1 MSRKGSAAV
10 HGCVGEKAP
19 QKPEDLSMRILTP
32 LKEVLIIDLV
42 VASVL
47 MSMGMMMLPPV
58 VASLP
63 FKLISLFSSMA
74 GLIKLWNIERAR
86 RQAALFARFR
96 RSSAPFLME
105 RLRTAQRYA
114 SDNS

>member
-1 MSRKGSAAV
+1 
-10 HGCVGEKAP
+10 
-19 QKPEDLSMRILTP
+19 
-32 LKEVLIIDLV
+32 V

-74 GLIKLWNIERAR
+74 GLIKLWNIEPGTM
-86 RQAALFARFR
+86 QEIDGAASGQGGKLRFSRDFADRPR
-96 RSSAPFLME
+96 RS
-105 RLRTAQRYA
+105 
-114 SDNS
+114 

>member
-1 MSRKGSAAV
+1 MDVS
-10 HGCVGEKAP
+10 GEKAP

-96 RSSAPFLME
+96 RSSTPFLME

>member
-1 MSRKGSAAV
+1 
-10 HGCVGEKAP
+10 
-19 QKPEDLSMRILTP
+19 
-32 LKEVLIIDLV
+32 
-42 VASVL
+42 
-47 MSMGMMMLPPV
+47 MGMMMLPPV
-58 VASLP
+58 VASLSLP